1 MLFKSP
7 EELVVKDE
15 TINFS
20 KYFNRIKN
28 NWQWIVLLTVVF
40 CTVVFLKSPLATNS
54 YSATSTLMIDATPL
68 KPISLQTLPNYDP
81 TQKEFYAT
89 QYALL
94 RSNVIAAKVISNLD
108 LTNNAA
114 FMGTDASQHGS
125 IKARIKQWLIDLKQP
140 SDGSVS
146 VNDSLTHTTPEQLKA
161 LQIFAKNL
169 LITPVAKT
177 QLVMVTYTSKD
188 PTLAANIANAVGQ
201 AYINYYVDINEE
213 TNKKASDWLTS
224 RLTELKAQLNTSE
237 KKLTDYLAKEKLVNT
252 IAVDELANSELI
264 NLTNRLAAVTDKRL
278 QTESLYTTLRGNRHL
293 SYNQIDSIS
302 EISNHPQ
309 IRDITNAETDAENLV
324 AELSK
329 RYGPKHEKM
338 LEAES
343 QLRAIRARKDRMLTR
358 LVEGIHK
365 ELESNQRQEQDLTA
379 EINKK
384 KEEFQS
390 LAVKKLHYQSLKQ
403 EVDTNKRLLQA
414 FLDRQK
420 ETLATDN
427 YKDSI
432 AHFTDYALKAYPSGP
447 NIKKNV
453 LIAGIVGFGL
463 ALCIL
468 FAIQFFDTTV
478 ESSEEFERYFALF
491 SLGDLPFVKRLAKK
505 KGPIDEQTLN
515 IKEKPAF
522 FEGIRNI
529 RTALNLALTP
539 DQRTVMITSALA
551 NEGKTTL
558 AVNLAQSLAQTEK
571 VALIH
576 VDLHNRGTALST
588 PKGLSELLNNTL
600 SINDIMAKSHLDN
613 LLVINAGE
621 PVSDPQELLSSSRF
635 NAILDELKQ
644 HVDKIIID
652 TPASLISSDAL
663 IVAKISD
670 VNLLTVAANKTKR
683 NDIEQAIHKFSAY
696 GINIDA
702 VMINKVM

>member
-20 KYFNRIKN
+20 KYFNRIKS
-28 NWQWIVLLTVVF
+28 NWLWIVLLTVVF
-40 CTVVFLKSPLATNS
+40 CTLAFLKSPLSTNS
-54 YSATSTLMIDATPL
+54 YSATSTLMIDATPP
-68 KPISLQTLPNYDP
+68 KPISLQNLPNYDP

-94 RSNVIAAKVISNLD
+94 RSNVIATKVIDNLD
-108 LTNNAA
+108 LTHNAD
-114 FMGTDASQHGS
+114 FMGIDTSHHDS
-125 IKARIKQWLIDLKQP
+125 IKAKIKQWLIDLKQP

-146 VNDSLTHTTPEQLKA
+146 VNDSLTHTTPAQLKA

-169 LITPVAKT
+169 LITPIDKT

-213 TNKKASDWLTS
+213 TNKKASKWLTS
-224 RLTELKAQLNTSE
+224 RLTELKTQLNDSE
-237 KKLTDYLAKEKLVNT
+237 KKLTDYLAKEKLINT

-264 NLTNRLAAVTDKRL
+264 NLTNRLAAITDKRV
-278 QTESLYTTLRGNRHL
+278 QTESLYTTLRGNHHL

-309 IRDITNAETDAENLV
+309 IRDITNAETDAENVV

-343 QLRAIRARKDRMLTR
+343 QLKTIRARKDRMLKR
-358 LVEGIHK
+358 LVEGVHK
-365 ELESNQRQEQDLTA
+365 ELESNERQERELSA

-453 LIAGIVGFGL
+453 LIAGIIGFGL
-463 ALCIL
+463 ALCLL

-478 ESSEEFERYFALF
+478 ESSEEFERYFPLF
-491 SLGDLPFVKRLAKK
+491 SLGDLPFIKRLAKK
-505 KGPIDEQTLN
+505 KHPIDEQTLH
-515 IKEKPAF
+515 IKEKAAF

-539 DQRTVMITSALA
+539 DQRIVMITSALA

-600 SINDIMAKSHLDN
+600 SINDVMTKPNLDN
-613 LLVINAGE
+613 LLIIPAGE
-621 PVSDPQELLSSSRF
+621 PVSDPQELLSSPRF

-652 TPASLISSDAL
+652 TPASLMSSDAL
-663 IVAKISD
+663 IVAKASD
-670 VNLLTVAANKTKR
+670 VTLLTVAANKTKR

-696 GINIDA
+696 EINIDA
-702 VMINKVM
+702 VVLNKVM